1 MIPAVYLI
9 CAALVF
15 VFSGL
20 LAMAGLGAAFLFVPL
35 FYYLGVPFILNYNF
49 AQKRKTSFYISGG
62 FSLEKGLIA
71 KYKATPMDN
80 FPGMEP
86 IYSHNAIQGLQY
98 SMFGGIGI
106 SYKFINHFELFG
118 QPSMTYYLKSDGKNN
133 TVYTVHPLI
142 FNLRTGIRYT
152 IR

>member
-1 MIPAVYLI
+1 VDENL
-9 CAALVF
+9 
-15 VFSGL
+15 
-20 LAMAGLGAAFLFVPL
+20 
-35 FYYLGVPFILNYNF
+35 YYLGVPFILNYSF
-49 AQKRKTSFYISGG
+49 VQKRKSSYYISGG

-71 KYKATPMDN
+71 KYKATPEDN

-106 SYKFINHFELFG
+106 SYKFIRHFELFG
-118 QPSMTYYLKSDGKNN
+118 QPSFTYYLKSDGKNN
-133 TVYTVHPLI
+133 TVYSVHPLI

-152 IR
+152 IK